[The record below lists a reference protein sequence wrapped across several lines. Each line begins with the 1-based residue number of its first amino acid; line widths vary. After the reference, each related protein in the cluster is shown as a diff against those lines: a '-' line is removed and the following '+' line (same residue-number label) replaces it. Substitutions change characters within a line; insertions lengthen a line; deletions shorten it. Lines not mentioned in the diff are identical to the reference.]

1 MMQSVAGPS
10 LLTSVPTIEEVLH
23 DHASE
28 LGHDFIAYR
37 NHAYRV
43 VNLCAAIVKDRA
55 DLEKIAVAA
64 VFHDLGIWT
73 NKTFDYIAPSV
84 ALAREYL
91 AAHGRAAWIPEIERM
106 IADHHKI
113 TPSHANHDSLVEPFR
128 RADWIDVTRGLRTF
142 GLPRPFD
149 PVGARWLAERRVSLA
164 PGAVDSRKIPQAS
177 ADAVADGQTV
187 TATGSGPDADRA
199 ARKHPYRRPCS
210 RSCRRRTAS
219 DNASANAPI
228 SAE

>member
-1 MMQSVAGPS
+1 MMQSVAGAS
-10 LLTSVPTIEEVLH
+10 LLTSVPTIDEVLH

-43 VNLCAAIVKDRA
+43 VNLCAAIVKDRV

-91 AAHGRAAWIPEIERM
+91 PAHGRAAWIAEIERM

-142 GLPRPFD
+142 GLPRPLIRS
-149 PVGARWLAERRVSLA
+149 VLAGWPSAGFHWRLVQLTLERFR
-164 PGAVDSRKIPQAS
+164 
-177 ADAVADGQTV
+177 T
-187 TATGSGPDADRA
+187 
-199 ARKHPYRRPCS
+199 HPLTPL
-210 RSCRRRTAS
+210 
-219 DNASANAPI
+219 PMVKL
-228 SAE
+228 